1 MMEKSG
7 WSPPGLFSCLATN
20 ASMIRSTTVSK
31 CLHLLSFERDQC
43 FRGQGIG
50 KGIQPC
56 IFEHTVEISKG
67 CSHNPQCTC
76 TDRRFPCQCNIHT
89 LLIFSG
95 VELAAKTI
103 SVKGDECRTQPF
115 RRGIPGTFLLD
126 YYVGSL
132 SPSDVIQ

>member
-1 MMEKSG
+1 MMQKRG
-7 WSPPGLFSCLATN
+7 RSPPGLLSCLSSNTC
-20 ASMIRSTTVSK
+20 MLRSATVSK

-67 CSHNPQCTC
+67 CSHNPQGTC
-76 TDRRFPCQCNIHT
+76 TNRRFPSQCNIHT

-103 SVKGDECRTQPF
+103 S
-115 RRGIPGTFLLD
+115 
-126 YYVGSL
+126 
-132 SPSDVIQ
+132 